1 MKKLLFVFAG
11 LAFALTAAAQE
22 FRITHGPYL
31 CDMSQDGVT
40 VVWTTNRPA
49 LSWVEASPAD
59 SLAPAPPPR
68 HYQTVAGRKLAGR
81 TLHAVRVRGLQPGT
95 DYRYRIFSQEVQKLF

>member
-40 VVWTTNRPA
+40 VVWTTSRPA

-59 SLAPAPPPR
+59 SLAPAPPPC
-68 HYQTVAGRKLAGR
+68 H
-81 TLHAVRVRGLQPGT
+81 
-95 DYRYRIFSQEVQKLF
+95 

>member
-68 HYQTVAGRKLAGR
+68 HYQTVADRYVTVIPEIELPG
-81 TLHAVRVRGLQPGT
+81 HAVAALTSYPWLGC
-95 DYRYRIFSQEVQKLF
+95 

>member
-68 HYQTVAGRKLAGR
+68 HKRRRQRPPDLGKTRPSAA
-81 TLHAVRVRGLQPGT
+81 T
-95 DYRYRIFSQEVQKLF
+95 IFAWRRR

>member
-40 VVWTTNRPA
+40 VVWTTSRPA

-68 HYQTVAGRKLAGR
+68 HYQTVAGPNRAGR
-81 TLHAVRVRGLQPGT
+81 TLHPGRVRGGHPRT
-95 DYRYRIFSQEVQKLF
+95 DHPYPLF

>member
-59 SLAPAPPPR
+59 SLAPAPPQPR

-81 TLHAVRVRGLQPGT
+81 TLHAVRVRGLQPGMAGGGP
-95 DYRYRIFSQEVQKLF
+95 

>member
-68 HYQTVAGRKLAGR
+68 HYQTVARPQQAGPAR
-81 TLHAVRVRGLQPGT
+81 HPRRVPGGHT
-95 DYRYRIFSQEVQKLF
+95 RADNT

>member
-49 LSWVEASPAD
+49 LSWVEASPAARPE
-59 SLAPAPPPR
+59 APRPG
-68 HYQTVAGRKLAGR
+68 GRGCR
-81 TLHAVRVRGLQPGT
+81 RG
-95 DYRYRIFSQEVQKLF
+95 

>member
-31 CDMSQDGVT
+31 CDMTKHGVT
-40 VVWTTNRPA
+40 VVSTNTTPP
-49 LSWVEASPAD
+49 LSWVDA
-59 SLAPAPPPR
+59 
-68 HYQTVAGRKLAGR
+68 
-81 TLHAVRVRGLQPGT
+81 
-95 DYRYRIFSQEVQKLF
+95 